1 MEESSENSV
10 DMPEIPLNDELDRMV
25 SLRENM
31 LKEVQKEVV
40 YEISHILH
48 AILHE
53 QVLTH

>member
-10 DMPEIPLNDELDRMV
+10 DMPEIPSNDELDRMV

>member
-1 MEESSENSV
+1 MEESSENNV
-10 DMPEIPLNDELDRMV
+10 DMPEIPSNDELDRMV

>member
-10 DMPEIPLNDELDRMV
+10 DMPEIPSNDELDRMV

-31 LKEVQKEVV
+31 LKEVQKEV
-40 YEISHILH
+40 

>member
-10 DMPEIPLNDELDRMV
+10 DMPEIPSNDELDRMV

-40 YEISHILH
+40 YEMSHILH

>member
-1 MEESSENSV
+1 
-10 DMPEIPLNDELDRMV
+10 MPEIPSNDELDRMV

-48 AILHE
+48 VILHE